1 MATAQRDDPY
11 QHYNFLVEI
20 DGVQRA
26 GFSEVGGLNTETDV
40 IDYREGSDL
49 NLNVRKLT
57 GLRKYTA
64 VSLKRGYTQNNELWL
79 WRKDIINGIVKR
91 RTIDIVLRSE
101 DQQEVLRWRVKEGF
115 ISKWTGPVLN
125 AKTNEVAIEEIEIQN
140 EGIELV

>member
-64 VSLKRGYTQNNELWL
+64 VSLKRGYTQNTELWL

>member
-49 NLNVRKLT
+49 SLNVRKLT

-64 VSLKRGYTQNNELWL
+64 VSLKRGYTQNTELWL